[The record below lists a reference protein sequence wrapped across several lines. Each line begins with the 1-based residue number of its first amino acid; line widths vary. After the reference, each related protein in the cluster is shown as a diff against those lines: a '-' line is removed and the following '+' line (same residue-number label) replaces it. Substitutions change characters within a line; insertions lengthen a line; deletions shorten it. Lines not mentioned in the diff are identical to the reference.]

1 VRRVDP
7 TSHQGLR
14 IKKILYEEPHNVWFA
29 YYIDLKKEFVK
40 NLVAPFIIWATLV
53 IFVNSEFHYSYQKH
67 LKSSFFLNIG
77 LSILSFH
84 RIYDKDPKKEIRYM
98 IQILKDLET

>member
-1 VRRVDP
+1 M
-7 TSHQGLR
+7 
-14 IKKILYEEPHNVWFA
+14 WFA
-29 YYIDLKKEFVK
+29 YHIDLKKEFVK

-67 LKSSFFLNIG
+67 LKSSFFLKIG